1 MAKKAQRAIWFKFWL
16 RHRALFDAVPDPVA
30 GRALKAALYYFDTGL
45 VPSLDQLEMVVFS
58 SIRAD
63 IDEANSEYQRDVEN
77 GRKGGRPSKE
87 KPPVRE
93 GNLPLPRVPQAEVE
107 AEAEAEAEAEVEL
120 EVEVKRE
127 GIPADMPPPR
137 HSFFPPS
144 LEEVKQYCREQGY
157 SMNAEHFMDHYESN
171 GWMVGK
177 NRMRSWK
184 AAVRNWNRKEQTQ
197 YGKTGSEQV
206 RSGIGTVL

>member
-1 MAKKAQRAIWFKFWL
+1 MAKKAQRPVWFKFWL

-30 GRALKAALYYFDTGL
+30 GRALKAALHYFDTGQ
-45 VPSLDQLEMVVFS
+45 VPALDQLELVVFTAVK
-58 SIRAD
+58 AD

-77 GRKGGRPSKE
+77 GKKGGRTQKE
-87 KPPVRE
+87 KPPVGE
-93 GNLPLPRVPQAEVE
+93 GNPPLPRVPQAE
-107 AEAEAEAEAEVEL
+107 AEAEEEGEV
-120 EVEVKRE
+120 
-127 GIPADMPPPR
+127 IPADKPPPR

-157 SMNAEHFMDHYESN
+157 SVNAEHFMDHYESN

-177 NRMRSWK
+177 NRMKNWK
-184 AAVRNWNRKEQTQ
+184 AAVRNWNRKEQM
-197 YGKTGSEQV
+197 YDGKTGSEQV